1 MNNFRKNFVRG
12 VFSLLALSTVACQPS
27 YGSIEFEPLSTPPVA
42 VTVRSFLI
50 EMPEGVAVVVR
61 ATPISD
67 GREEYESGDKVDL
80 YSRDRDVMTVHRR
93 DHRREFVLVGVSAGS
108 TCLEV
113 EIDGEPQECIDVEIT
128 GASGT

>member
-1 MNNFRKNFVRG
+1 MDSLTKNLVRG
-12 VFSLLALSTVACQPS
+12 VFSLLALSTTACQPS
-27 YGSIEFEPLSTPPVA
+27 YGSIEFEPLSTPPVS

-67 GREEYESGDKVDL
+67 SREEYESGDKVDL
-80 YSRDRDVMTVHRR
+80 FSRDRDVLTVHRR
-93 DHRREFVLVGVSAGS
+93 DHRREFVLVGVGAGS

-113 EIDGEPQECIDVEIT
+113 EIDGQPQECIDVEIS
-128 GASGT
+128 GAAGS